1 MENQFDVVIIGGG
14 PSGTTASLYTSRASL
29 STLVLDMSIN
39 AGALGITSK
48 IANYPGVPGEISG
61 VNLLKKM
68 RNQAEEMGAEFR
80 KEKVTGTILQED
92 KKEILTS
99 KGSMYEAKAVILA
112 TGAMGRSSY
121 VKGEK
126 ELLGSGVSY
135 CATCDGAFFKDK
147 KALVYGFGEHSIEE
161 AEFLSRFVSKLYYAT
176 PKHIEDSL
184 LPEGTELFNS
194 TSLVEILGK
203 HKVDG
208 AKVSINGE
216 NKDLEVD
223 GVFIY
228 TSGNKP
234 IVDYISKNILLG
246 DHMCLVI
253 DNEYRVNVPGVFACG
268 DIICD
273 SVQQAVVAS
282 SQGCVAAL
290 SVDKFIRNRKAL
302 RKDYK

>member
-1 MENQFDVVIIGGG
+1 MEDIFDVIIIGGG
-14 PSGTTASLYTSRASL
+14 PSGSTAALYTSRASL

-48 IANYPGVPGEISG
+48 IANYPGVLGEISG
-61 VNLLKKM
+61 VNLLKLM
-68 RNQAEEMGAEFR
+68 RDQATDMGAEFR
-80 KEKVTGTILQED
+80 KEKVTGTVLQED
-92 KKEILTS
+92 KKEIITS
-99 KGSMYEAKAVILA
+99 KGSLYEAKAVILS

-135 CATCDGAFFKDK
+135 CATCDGAFFKGK
-147 KALVYGFGEHSIEE
+147 TALIYGFGEHSIEE

-184 LPEGTELFNS
+184 LPDGTELYNS
-194 TSLVEILGK
+194 TSLIEVI
-203 HKVDG
+203 
-208 AKVSINGE
+208 GE
-216 NKDLEVD
+216 NKVEGAKISISGENKVLEVD

-234 IVDYISKNILLG
+234 IIDYVPENIIYG
-246 DHMCLVI
+246 EGMCLVV
-253 DNEYRVNVPGVFACG
+253 DSEYKLNVPGIFACG

-290 SVDKFIRNRKAL
+290 SVDKYIRNRKSI